1 MKTTIQLLWALVNL
15 PLKES
20 GDCGLDPED
29 AGPWSVEHT
38 AGCGEL
44 IGKEHTPVIR
54 VYTLCRRCQEVVLT
68 HWW

>member
-1 MKTTIQLLWALVNL
+1 MVRDEDDYSAAVGPGQPT
-15 PLKES
+15 S
-20 GDCGLDPED
+20 GEYGLDPED

-38 AGCGEL
+38 AGCGEF

-54 VYTLCRRCQEVVLT
+54 VYTLCRGCQEVVLT